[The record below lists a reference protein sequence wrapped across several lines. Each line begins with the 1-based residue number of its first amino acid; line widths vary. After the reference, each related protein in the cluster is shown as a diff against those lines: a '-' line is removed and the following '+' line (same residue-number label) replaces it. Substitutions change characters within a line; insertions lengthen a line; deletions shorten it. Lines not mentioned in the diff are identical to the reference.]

1 MSNMTEAAGATDVA
15 PHGWNFADVFEA
27 IAERFPEAPAQI
39 QADRRFSWAE
49 FDRRADG
56 IAATLV
62 AHGLSRR
69 DKVAQYLYNCPEY
82 LESMF
87 GMFKIGAVPINT
99 NYRYGIDEITY
110 LWDNADIFGVVF
122 GGTFTDRCEEM
133 RTRRPEIRLWLW
145 VDDGSGPCPAWAVPY
160 EDAAASVSTRT
171 LPPAGRSGDD
181 LYMLYTGG
189 TTGMPKG
196 VMWRQD
202 DLIVLNDAPSRDPFP
217 DEASRAALFER
228 VTKPGY
234 RTLPAAPLMHGTGAL
249 VSFAALVRGGCV
261 VLLEGR
267 SFSPV
272 ELLDTVERDR
282 VGSISIV
289 GDAFAK
295 PILRALDADPERWD
309 ISSLR
314 FVFSSGTMFSEETK
328 QGLLCHQ
335 PRLALVDM
343 LGSSEA
349 LGMGRSISNAG
360 DAVATAKFRLGPST
374 RVIDEHGK
382 DVVPGS
388 GQPGRLA
395 LGGRVPVGY
404 YKDEAKTASTFLT
417 LDGRRYS
424 VPGDWAVVEAD
435 GTLTLLGRG
444 SVCINTGGEKVYPE
458 EVEETLK
465 TDPTVAD
472 AVVVGVPDD
481 RFGQAVVAL
490 VQPQGDPASVDE
502 QELMAH
508 VKARLAGYK
517 VPKRILVVDTMGR
530 SPTGKVDYP
539 RLSALAKS
547 HLGVA

>member
-1 MSNMTEAAGATDVA
+1 
-15 PHGWNFADVFEA
+15 
-27 IAERFPEAPAQI
+27 
-39 QADRRFSWAE
+39 
-49 FDRRADG
+49 
-56 IAATLV
+56 
-62 AHGLSRR
+62 
-69 DKVAQYLYNCPEY
+69 
-82 LESMF
+82 
-87 GMFKIGAVPINT
+87 VPINT
-99 NYRYGIDEITY
+99 NYRYGVDEIAY
-110 LWDNADIFGVVF
+110 LWDNADIVAVVF

-133 RTRRPEIRLWLW
+133 RSRRSEIRLWLW
-145 VDDGSGPCPAWAVPY
+145 VDDGTGPCPSWAVPY
-160 EDAAASVSTRT
+160 ADAAVSASSRT
-171 LPPAGRSGDD
+171 IGPEGRSGDD

-202 DLIVLNDAPSRDPFP
+202 DLIMLNDAGSKNRLPVD
-217 DEASRAALFER
+217 ASATALLER
-228 VTKPGY
+228 ITKPGY

-249 VSFAALVRGGCV
+249 VSFAALTRAGCV
-261 VLLEGR
+261 VLLESH

-272 ELLDTVERDR
+272 ELLDTIEREQ
-282 VGSISIV
+282 VNSISIV

-295 PILRALDADPERWD
+295 PVLRALDAEPGRWD

-314 FVFSSGTMFSEETK
+314 IVISSGTMFSEETK
-328 QGLLCHQ
+328 QGLLRHQ
-335 PRLALVDM
+335 PRLMLVDM

-349 LGMGRSISNAG
+349 IGMGRSITNAS
-360 DAVATAKFRLGPST
+360 DSVSTARFRLGPNT
-374 RVIDEHGK
+374 RVIDEGDQ

-404 YKDEAKTASTFLT
+404 YKDEAKTAATFPT
-417 LDGRRYS
+417 IDGRRYS

-458 EVEETLK
+458 EVEEVLK
-465 TDPTVAD
+465 THPAVSD

-490 VQPQGDPASVDE
+490 VEPQAGLATVDE
-502 QELMAH
+502 AELIGH

-517 VPKRILVVDTMGR
+517 VPKRVLTVLPVGR

-539 RLSALAKS
+539 RLTRLAKTE
-547 HLGVA
+547 LGITG

>member
-1 MSNMTEAAGATDVA
+1 MSKVTEADSAALD
-15 PHGWNFADVFEA
+15 GWNYADVFEA
-27 IAERFPEAPAQI
+27 IAERFPDAPALVQG
-39 QADRRFSWAE
+39 ARRFTWAD
-49 FDRRADG
+49 FDHRADG
-56 IAATLV
+56 IAATLI
-62 AHGLSRR
+62 AHGLGRT

-99 NYRYGIDEITY
+99 NYRYGVEEIAY
-110 LWDNADIFGVVF
+110 LWDNADIVAVVF
-122 GGTFTDRCEEM
+122 GGTFAETCEDM
-133 RTRRPEIRLWLW
+133 RRRRPEIRVWLW
-145 VDDGSGPCPAWAVPY
+145 VDDGGGRCPEWAVAY
-160 EDAAASVSTRT
+160 EEAAASATTRT
-171 LPPAGRSGDD
+171 MAPSGRNGDD

-202 DLIVLNDAPSRDPFP
+202 DLVVLNDAGSRNRFP
-217 DEASRAALFER
+217 TEASRAALYER

-249 VSFAALVRGGCV
+249 VSFTALTRAGCV
-261 VLLEGR
+261 VLLESR
-267 SFSPV
+267 SFSPI
-272 ELLDTVERDR
+272 ELLDTIEREH
-282 VGSISIV
+282 VNSISIV

-295 PILRALDADPERWD
+295 PILRALDAEPGRWD
-309 ISSLR
+309 LSHLR
-314 FVFSSGTMFSEETK
+314 IVISSGTMFSEETK
-328 QGLLCHQ
+328 QGLLRHD
-335 PRLALVDM
+335 PSLLLVDM

-349 LGMGRSISNAG
+349 VGMGRSITNAS
-360 DAVATAKFRLGPST
+360 DSVSTAKFRLGPHA

-388 GQPGRLA
+388 GQSGRLA
-395 LGGRVPVGY
+395 LGGRVPLGY

-417 LDGRRYS
+417 IDGERYS

-458 EVEETLK
+458 EVEEVLK
-465 TDPTVAD
+465 THPTVVD
-472 AVVVGVPDD
+472 AVVVGVPDE

-490 VQPQGDPASVDE
+490 VQAEPGATAVDE
-502 QELMAH
+502 HELIAH
-508 VKARLAGYK
+508 VKVRLAGYK
-517 VPKRILVVDTMGR
+517 VPKRVLVVETAGR

-539 RLSALAKS
+539 YLTGLAKAR
-547 HLGVA
+547 LGVS

>member
-1 MSNMTEAAGATDVA
+1 MTNVTAAGGASA
-15 PHGWNFADVFEA
+15 FAHGWNFADVFEA
-27 IAERFPEAPAQI
+27 LAERFPDAPAQI
-39 QADRRFSWAE
+39 QGARRYTWVD

-56 IAATLV
+56 IAATFV
-62 AHGLSRR
+62 AHGLTRN

-82 LESMF
+82 LESMY

-99 NYRYGIDEITY
+99 NYRYGIEEITY
-110 LWDNADIFGVVF
+110 LWDNADIVGVVF
-122 GGTFTDRCEEM
+122 GATFADRCDEM
-133 RTRRPEIRLWLW
+133 RRRRPEIRLWLC
-145 VDDGSGPCPAWAVPY
+145 VDDGSGPCPEWAVPY
-160 EDAAASVSTRT
+160 EQAAASATT
-171 LPPAGRSGDD
+171 GTIAPAGRSGDD

-202 DLIVLNDAPSRDPFP
+202 DLIMLNDATSRHPLP
-217 DEASRAALFER
+217 EQASRAALDER

-249 VSFAALVRGGCV
+249 VSFAALIRAGCV

-267 SFSPV
+267 SFSAV
-272 ELLDTVERDR
+272 ELLDTVERER

-295 PILRALDADPERWD
+295 PILRALDAEPDRWD

-328 QGLLCHQ
+328 EGLLRHQ

-349 LGMGRSISNAG
+349 LGMGRSVSNAA
-360 DAVATAKFRLGPST
+360 DSVATAKFRLGPST
-374 RVIDEHGK
+374 RVIDDDGN
-382 DVVPGS
+382 DVAPGS

-417 LDGRRYS
+417 IDGRRYS

-458 EVEETLK
+458 EVEEVLK
-465 TDPTVAD
+465 TDAGVAD
-472 AVVVGVPDD
+472 AVVVGVPDE

-490 VQPQGDPASVDE
+490 VEPQRGTGTVDE
-502 QELMAH
+502 QALIAH

-517 VPKRILVVDTMGR
+517 VPKRVLAIDTIGR

-539 RLSALAKS
+539 RLTGLAKDR
-547 HLGVA
+547 LGIA